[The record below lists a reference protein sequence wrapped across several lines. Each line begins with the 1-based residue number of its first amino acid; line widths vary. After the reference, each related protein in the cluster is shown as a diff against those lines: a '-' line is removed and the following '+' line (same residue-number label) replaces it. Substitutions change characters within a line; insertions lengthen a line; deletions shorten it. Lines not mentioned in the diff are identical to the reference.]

1 MYLGYAAETEASR
14 RAVEETRSQVM
25 RDRHSNYID
34 AYYSSSAGLYSSSPV
49 DVWGLSHRPYLLA
62 VEDYPETSNYK
73 SWTREFSQEELNVK
87 LQDLRLGQIHSITV
101 FQRSAE
107 GRATKIQVCA
117 SELREDS
124 KHSVTERRTVVDQ
137 AHKADRPDNHCK
149 YLTAEELRHKLALP
163 STYFELSSDSQVQT
177 SKSKYIFKGQ
187 GFGHGIG
194 MSQHGARKLAEK
206 GWTYKQILEH
216 YYNATGGMLL
226 GVW

>member
-25 RDRHSNYID
+25 RDKHSNYID
-34 AYYSSSAGLYSSSPV
+34 AYYSSSAGSYSSNPV
-49 DVWGLSHRPYLLA
+49 DVWGLSYRPYLLA
-62 VEDYPETSNYK
+62 VEDYPGTSNYK
-73 SWTREFSQEELNVK
+73 SWTRGFSKEELNTK
-87 LQDLRLGQIHSITV
+87 LQDLRLGQIHSVTV

-117 SELREDS
+117 SGLR
-124 KHSVTERRTVVDQ
+124 TAADQ
-137 AHKADRPDNHCK
+137 ANKADRQKNHCK

-163 STYFELSSDSQVQT
+163 STYFDVSCDPTQDAGETLQIG
-177 SKSKYIFKGQ
+177 SKYIFKGQ

-194 MSQHGARKLAEK
+194 MSQHGARSLAER
-206 GWTYKQILEH
+206 GWGYKQILEH
-216 YYNATGGMLL
+216 YYNAAGGMSL